1 VPVVGSFQSAVQF
14 VAGANLALFALP
26 NLRQPALEEETR
38 KWVALTAAVRPS
50 AEEWAQVRV
59 SRLKFLDLQRDLY
72 QKSAFAKTL
81 SLWFAAVY
89 AGLLIW
95 TSAAAEVPTDGG
107 FWVLVSVAGA
117 IPAAVLVDL
126 NAKSRMRLEK
136 LRVERNEIERIVM
149 SASP

>member
-1 VPVVGSFQSAVQF
+1 MGGINRGGASERRGMGASTRFKIKISGSA
-14 VAGANLALFALP
+14 
-26 NLRQPALEEETR
+26 
-38 KWVALTAAVRPS
+38 
-50 AEEWAQVRV
+50 
-59 SRLKFLDLQRDLY
+59 
-72 QKSAFAKTL
+72 
-81 SLWFAAVY
+81 
-89 AGLLIW
+89 AGLVSKKRFRQDL
-95 TSAAAEVPTDGG
+95 EPLVPTDGG